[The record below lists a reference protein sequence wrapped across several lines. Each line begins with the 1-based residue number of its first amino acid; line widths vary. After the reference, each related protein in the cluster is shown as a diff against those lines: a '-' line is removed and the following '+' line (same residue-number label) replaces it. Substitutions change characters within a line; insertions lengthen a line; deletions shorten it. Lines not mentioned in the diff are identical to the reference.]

1 MKLRREKSSLFG
13 PVDRLVIELEGKEM
27 NKNDLAL
34 LFDAYQIA
42 SESIGEPSK
51 EILEIEIPS
60 FVLHLYGSPA
70 TMWAD
75 LNAEFG
81 YDGQPAGC
89 VIGENPYHIYL
100 CGLKEVGDKLTVNHL
115 ILGHEFLHLVKQVVA
130 DAKNNRD
137 TQASIILDPDAL
149 PYLEG

>member
-1 MKLRREKSSLFG
+1 MKLYRESQSMFSNAK
-13 PVDRLVIELEGKEM
+13 VVIELDENEEKQGL
-27 NKNDLAL
+27 LAI
-34 LFDAYQIA
+34 LFNAYQIA
-42 SESIGEPSK
+42 FNQTGNDSMEKIV
-51 EILEIEIPS
+51 IEIPS

-100 CGLKEVGDKLTVNHL
+100 CGLRKVGDKYNVNHL
-115 ILGHEFLHLVKQVVA
+115 MLGHEFLHLVKQIVA
-130 DAKNNRD
+130 DVENNRD
-137 TQASIILDPDAL
+137 TQASIILNPDDVAVL
-149 PYLEG
+149 